1 MHTYHFRPATAADA
15 HPISALV
22 NAAYRPSAGAEGWTH
37 ESALIAGERT
47 NPAQVTNLLQLPNSK
62 LLLACDTQQ
71 QIHGC
76 VHIEAH
82 GDLVHIGLLAVR
94 PTLQGSG
101 LGKQLLA
108 QAEQHARRQFAATR
122 LLLTVVQ
129 ARQELRAFYLRR
141 GYVPNGE
148 THAYPIHAGVGQPH
162 AGELLL
168 EVLAKTLPEPGAE

>member
-1 MHTYHFRPATAADA
+1 MHTYYFRTAISADA
-15 HPISALV
+15 PHISALV
-22 NAAYRPSAGAEGWTH
+22 NAAYRPAAGAEGWTH
-37 ESALIAGERT
+37 ESALIAGQRT
-47 NPAQVTNLLQLPNSK
+47 NPAQVTDLLHSPHGAV
-62 LLLACDTQQ
+62 LLACDAQQ

-82 GDLVHIGLLAVR
+82 QDQAHIGLLAVT

-101 LGKQLLA
+101 LGKQVLA
-108 QAEQHARRQFAATR
+108 RAEHYAAEHFAATQ

-141 GYVPNGE
+141 GYRPSGE
-148 THAYPIHAGVGQPH
+148 IHRYPVNAGVGQPH

-168 EVLAKTLPEPGAE
+168 EVLIKPAPLPAAT